1 MQDPIFDINS
11 QIRCRQ
17 ETGGGLLGW
26 SRDAGLWLPSGKNKR
41 DNIEI
46 AQLLLL
52 VVVPLLSYLLHT
64 FPFDNVAWD
73 HEQDNYA

>member
-52 VVVPLLSYLLHT
+52 VVVPLSYLLHT

>member
-52 VVVPLLSYLLHT
+52 VVVPLSYLLHT
-64 FPFDNVAWD
+64 FPLDNVAWD

>member
-46 AQLLLL
+46 AQF
-52 VVVPLLSYLLHT
+52 VVVVSCCTPLVSTAYFSL
-64 FPFDNVAWD
+64 
-73 HEQDNYA
+73 